1 MWETLFPGGSGHSS
15 VGMGRPLLYTAS
27 ASIVCLKHDCVQAMA
42 HTRSWWWWWQS
53 VGPSDRL
60 FAAAAADCFEFVEQL
75 QLLVLACFHPV
86 IQ

>member
-27 ASIVCLKHDCVQAMA
+27 ASVVCLKHDCVQAMA
-42 HTRSWWWWWQS
+42 YTRALGGGGGSPS
-53 VGPSDRL
+53 VPP
-60 FAAAAADCFEFVEQL
+60 FAAAAVDCFEFVEQL